1 MKLSSK
7 TTELMLETNLLMK
20 TDMDELGYEFE
31 ILKSYEDFPYWWGIW
46 ASEFERLT
54 DFKPDEDN
62 IKYMINFLK
71 TENAED
77 TQV

>member
-46 ASEFERLT
+46 PSVHIT
-54 DFKPDEDN
+54 P
-62 IKYMINFLK
+62 
-71 TENAED
+71 
-77 TQV
+77 